1 METRGSLERLRDI
14 PRRWTCERTVSQNQE
29 ILMRASVVWLLST
42 ALSAVALGAG
52 AAGQPKP
59 KPIWERNAPLP
70 QGFNSGEAFPTL
82 ALSSAADGRPVS
94 LAEFRGKKLIINI
107 FASW

>member
-1 METRGSLERLRDI
+1 
-14 PRRWTCERTVSQNQE
+14 
-29 ILMRASVVWLLST
+29 MRASAIWLLST
-42 ALSAVALGAG
+42 AVWVGVLGAG

-70 QGFNSGEAFPTL
+70 QGFNVGEAFPTL
-82 ALSSAADGRPVS
+82 ALPSVANGRPVS
-94 LAEFRGKKLIINI
+94 LAEYRGKKVIINI